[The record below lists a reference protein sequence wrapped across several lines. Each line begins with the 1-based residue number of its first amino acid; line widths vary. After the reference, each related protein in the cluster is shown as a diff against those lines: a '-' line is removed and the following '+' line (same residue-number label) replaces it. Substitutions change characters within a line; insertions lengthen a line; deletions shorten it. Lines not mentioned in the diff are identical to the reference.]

1 MQRTIDQSAQLFRVI
16 LLAVGWLFVGVGI
29 VGVFVPVMPS
39 AVFFLVALWLFSKGS
54 KRFHDWLYN
63 HRIFGPVLLAW
74 SRHRVIPPKAKALA
88 LICMATSV
96 AIVALFVVDGW
107 QLPLAL
113 GLINAIAGVYIV
125 SRPGRVPATAGVQ
138 AV

>member
-1 MQRTIDQSAQLFRVI
+1 MI
-16 LLAVGWLFVGVGI
+16 LLAVGWLFVAVGI

-39 AVFFLVALWLFSKGS
+39 TVFFLVALWLFSKGS

-63 HRIFGPVLLAW
+63 HRVFGPVLQAW
-74 SRHRVIPPKAKALA
+74 SSHRVIPPRAKALA

-96 AIVALFVVDGW
+96 AIVTLFVADGW

-113 GLINAIAGVYIV
+113 GLTNAIGGVYIL
-125 SRPGRVPATAGVQ
+125 SRPGRVPATAEVQ